1 MELED
6 RELEDRELE
15 ASLREH
21 IERRNYAAAASV
33 AERLEE
39 PVERIREL
47 QEAAVKQYITEYRN
61 ARGAIALVQ
70 EFRFT
75 EDEIDR
81 LFEAIVKEAGGSGE
95 KSPSWTGRSY
105 DVKTMKYLNIEEWIA
120 HYGKELKRPAN
131 H

>member
-1 MELED
+1 MK
-6 RELEDRELE
+6 LEDRELE
-15 ASLREH
+15 ASLKEH

-39 PVERIREL
+39 PVERVREL
-47 QEAAVKQYITEYRN
+47 QEAAVKRN

-75 EDEIDR
+75 EDEIDH

-120 HYGKELKRPAN
+120 HYGKELKQAGSP
-131 H
+131 